1 MPLSVSSE
9 QPNSDRT
16 HSRAVKALVI
26 PLVNSSFSND
36 ELRCPTISSEKKTY
50 IMLQYLQRKP
60 NVSNCSQFII
70 SGLSKIPRMMFN
82 LLAPPVLAGLAIHLA
97 AARTNHGVMALL
109 VEGDGWVM
117 KVMK

>member
-1 MPLSVSSE
+1 MPLSLSSE

-16 HSRAVKALVI
+16 HSKAVKALVI
-26 PLVNSSFSND
+26 PLVNSYFPMMSLGVPQSPLKKNVHYVTVFTKEAQCYIAIVRNLSF
-36 ELRCPTISSEKKTY
+36 RA
-50 IMLQYLQRKP
+50 
-60 NVSNCSQFII
+60 F
-70 SGLSKIPRMMFN
+70 PRMMFN